1 MKRFVKNNII
11 VILIIIVVSINFL
24 NADYKVIQNQ
34 NKIEQYHND
43 LVKKCK
49 KTEEYKDE
57 NEAELC
63 RLVLNQKEID
73 VDFYTLYSEALAMHV
88 RNIYCFAFLIV
99 VIPTMIKVCKK
110 LKYKQII
117 NSNSRESYHS
127 FLKKLLKTAYQY
139 IWVLALLSLI
149 MMIPIMMNT
158 SLNPEYAIIKS
169 HGMWQSNIIYH
180 PVLFVISYLINV
192 TLYSMIFVHIALLV
206 ARKQQ
211 KTIPC
216 ILISYILYLA
226 IELFLETIVRLIIIR
241 GIFHSELGMILN
253 IIDVFGMNDLYGVG
267 TLLLLNLCMVLISFA
282 LVYLAY
288 KNKEKFVIQC
298 EKNK

>member
-1 MKRFVKNNII
+1 MKRFLKNNILII
-11 VILIIIVVSINFL
+11 VIMVIVSILLLNGGYKSL
-24 NADYKVIQNQ
+24 QEYKGYVNADQQLIKECE
-34 NKIEQYHND
+34 KEG
-43 LVKKCK
+43 
-49 KTEEYKDE
+49 T
-57 NEAELC
+57 
-63 RLVLNQKEID
+63 NQKEWCEEAIKNKD
-73 VDFYTLYSEALAMHV
+73 VELDFYTVFADALTWQV
-88 RNIYCFAFLIV
+88 QYIGYVAFLIV

-149 MMIPIMMNT
+149 MMIPIMMYT

-192 TLYSMIFVHIALLV
+192 TLYSMIFIHIALLV

-216 ILISYILYLA
+216 ILFSYVLYLA
-226 IELFLETIVRLIIIR
+226 IEIFLETVVKVIIFQR
-241 GIFHSELGMILN
+241 IFHSEFGMILN
-253 IIDVFGMNDLYGVG
+253 IINVFGMNDLYGVG
-267 TLLLLNLCMVLISFA
+267 TLLLVNLCMVLISFA

>member
-1 MKRFVKNNII
+1 MKRFLKNNILII
-11 VILIIIVVSINFL
+11 VIIVIVSIIFL
-24 NADYKVIQNQ
+24 NGGYKSLQ
-34 NKIEQYHND
+34 
-43 LVKKCK
+43 
-49 KTEEYKDE
+49 EYKGYV
-57 NEAELC
+57 NAEQQLIEEC
-63 RLVLNQKEID
+63 EREGTNQKEWCEEILKNKD
-73 VDFYTLYSEALAMHV
+73 VKLDFYTVFADALTWQV
-88 RNIYCFAFLIV
+88 QYIGLVAFLIV

-180 PVLFVISYLINV
+180 PVLFVIAYLINV

-216 ILISYILYLA
+216 IIISYVLYLA
-226 IELFLETIVRLIIIR
+226 IEIFLETVVKVIIFQR
-241 GIFHSELGMILN
+241 IFHSEFGMILN
-253 IIDVFGMNDLYGVG
+253 IINVFGMNDLYGVG
-267 TLLLLNLCMVLISFA
+267 TLLLVNLCMVLISFA

>member
-1 MKRFVKNNII
+1 MKRFLKNNILII
-11 VILIIIVVSINFL
+11 VIIVIVSIMLL
-24 NADYKVIQNQ
+24 NGGYKSVQ
-34 NKIEQYHND
+34 
-43 LVKKCK
+43 
-49 KTEEYKDE
+49 EYKGYV
-57 NEAELC
+57 NAEQQLIEEC
-63 RLVLNQKEID
+63 EREGTNQKEWCEEILKNKD
-73 VDFYTLYSEALAMHV
+73 VKLDFYTVFADALTWQV
-88 RNIYCFAFLIV
+88 QYIGLVAFLIV

-180 PVLFVISYLINV
+180 PVLFVIAYLINV
-192 TLYSMIFVHIALLV
+192 TLYSMIFIHIALLV

-216 ILISYILYLA
+216 IIISYVLYLA
-226 IELFLETIVRLIIIR
+226 IEIFLETVVKVIIFQR
-241 GIFHSELGMILN
+241 IFHSEFGMIFN
-253 IIDVFGMNDLYGVG
+253 IINVFGMNDLYGVG

-298 EKNK
+298 EKK

>member
-1 MKRFVKNNII
+1 MKRFLKNNILII
-11 VILIIIVVSINFL
+11 VIMVIVSILLLNGGYKSL
-24 NADYKVIQNQ
+24 QEYKGYVNADQQLIKECE
-34 NKIEQYHND
+34 KEG
-43 LVKKCK
+43 
-49 KTEEYKDE
+49 T
-57 NEAELC
+57 
-63 RLVLNQKEID
+63 NQKEWCEEILKNKD
-73 VDFYTLYSEALAMHV
+73 VELDFYTVFADALTWQV
-88 RNIYCFAFLIV
+88 QYIGYVAFLIV

-180 PVLFVISYLINV
+180 PVLFVIAYLINV

-216 ILISYILYLA
+216 IIISYVLYLA
-226 IELFLETIVRLIIIR
+226 IEIFLETVVKVIIFQR
-241 GIFHSELGMILN
+241 IFHSEFGMIFN
-253 IIDVFGMNDLYGVG
+253 IINVFGMNDLYGVG
-267 TLLLLNLCMVLISFA
+267 TLLLVNLCMVLISFA

>member
-1 MKRFVKNNII
+1 MKRFLKNNILII
-11 VILIIIVVSINFL
+11 VIMVIVSILLLNGGYKSL
-24 NADYKVIQNQ
+24 QEYKGYVNADQQLIKECE
-34 NKIEQYHND
+34 KEG
-43 LVKKCK
+43 
-49 KTEEYKDE
+49 T
-57 NEAELC
+57 
-63 RLVLNQKEID
+63 NQKEWCEEAIKNKD
-73 VDFYTLYSEALAMHV
+73 VELDFYTVFADALTWQV
-88 RNIYCFAFLIV
+88 QYIGYVAFLIV

-216 ILISYILYLA
+216 IIISYILYLA
-226 IELFLETIVRLIIIR
+226 IEIFLETVVKVIIFQR
-241 GIFHSELGMILN
+241 IFHSEFGMIFN
-253 IIDVFGMNDLYGVG
+253 IINVFGMNDLYGVG

>member
-1 MKRFVKNNII
+1 MKRFLKNNILII
-11 VILIIIVVSINFL
+11 VIIVIVSIIFL
-24 NADYKVIQNQ
+24 NGGYKSLQ
-34 NKIEQYHND
+34 
-43 LVKKCK
+43 
-49 KTEEYKDE
+49 EYKGYVNADQQLIKE
-57 NEAELC
+57 CEKEGT
-63 RLVLNQKEID
+63 NQKEWCEEILKNKD
-73 VDFYTLYSEALAMHV
+73 VELDFYTVFADALTWQV
-88 RNIYCFAFLIV
+88 QYIGYVAFLIV

-149 MMIPIMMNT
+149 MMIPIMVYT

-180 PVLFVISYLINV
+180 PVLFVISYVINV

-216 ILISYILYLA
+216 ILFSYVLYLA
-226 IELFLETIVRLIIIR
+226 IEIFLETVVRLIIIR
-241 GIFHSELGMILN
+241 GIFHSEFGMIFN
-253 IIDVFGMNDLYGVG
+253 IINVFGMNDLYGVG

>member
-1 MKRFVKNNII
+1 MKRFLKNNILII
-11 VILIIIVVSINFL
+11 VIIVIVSIIFL
-24 NADYKVIQNQ
+24 NGGYKSLQ
-34 NKIEQYHND
+34 
-43 LVKKCK
+43 
-49 KTEEYKDE
+49 EYKGYVNADQQLIKE
-57 NEAELC
+57 CEKEGT
-63 RLVLNQKEID
+63 NQKEWCEEAIKNKD
-73 VDFYTLYSEALAMHV
+73 VELDFYTVFADALTWQV
-88 RNIYCFAFLIV
+88 QYIGYVAFLIV

-180 PVLFVISYLINV
+180 PVLFVIAYLINI

-216 ILISYILYLA
+216 IIISYVLYLA
-226 IELFLETIVRLIIIR
+226 IEIFLETVVKVIIFQR
-241 GIFHSELGMILN
+241 IFHSEFGMIFN
-253 IIDVFGMNDLYGVG
+253 IINVFGMNDLYGVG
-267 TLLLLNLCMVLISFA
+267 TLLLVNLCMVLISFA

>member
-1 MKRFVKNNII
+1 MKRFLKNNILII
-11 VILIIIVVSINFL
+11 VIIVIVSIMLL
-24 NADYKVIQNQ
+24 NGGYKSLQ
-34 NKIEQYHND
+34 
-43 LVKKCK
+43 
-49 KTEEYKDE
+49 EYKGYV
-57 NEAELC
+57 NAEQQLIKEC
-63 RLVLNQKEID
+63 EKEGTNQKEWCEEILKNKD
-73 VDFYTLYSEALAMHV
+73 IELDFYTVFADALTWQV
-88 RNIYCFAFLIV
+88 QYIYYFAFLIV

-180 PVLFVISYLINV
+180 PVLFVIAYLINV

-216 ILISYILYLA
+216 IIISYVLYLA
-226 IELFLETIVRLIIIR
+226 IEIFLETVVKVIIFQR
-241 GIFHSELGMILN
+241 IFHSEFGMIFN
-253 IIDVFGMNDLYGVG
+253 IINVFGMNDLYGVG
-267 TLLLLNLCMVLISFA
+267 PLLLVNLCMVLVSFG

-288 KNKEKFVIQC
+288 KDKEKFVIQC

>member
-1 MKRFVKNNII
+1 MKRFLKNNILII
-11 VILIIIVVSINFL
+11 VIMVIVSILLLNGGYKSL
-24 NADYKVIQNQ
+24 QEYKGYVNADQQLIKECE
-34 NKIEQYHND
+34 KEG
-43 LVKKCK
+43 
-49 KTEEYKDE
+49 T
-57 NEAELC
+57 
-63 RLVLNQKEID
+63 NQKEWCEEILKNKD
-73 VDFYTLYSEALAMHV
+73 VELDFYTVFADALTWQV
-88 RNIYCFAFLIV
+88 QYIGYVAFLIV

-180 PVLFVISYLINV
+180 PVLFVISYVINV

-206 ARKQQ
+206 VRKQQ

-216 ILISYILYLA
+216 ILFSYVLYLA
-226 IELFLETIVRLIIIR
+226 IEIFLETVVRLIIIR
-241 GIFHSELGMILN
+241 GIFHSELGMIFN
-253 IIDVFGMNDLYGVG
+253 IINVFGMNDLYGVG

>member
-1 MKRFVKNNII
+1 MKRFLKNNILI
-11 VILIIIVVSINFL
+11 LVIMVIVSIIFL
-24 NADYKVIQNQ
+24 NADYKVIKNQ

-49 KTEEYKDE
+49 KAEEYKDE

-73 VDFYTLYSEALAMHV
+73 VDFYTLYSEALAMYV
-88 RNIYCFAFLIV
+88 RNIYYFAFLIV

-180 PVLFVISYLINV
+180 PVLFVIAYLINV

-216 ILISYILYLA
+216 IIISYVLYLA
-226 IELFLETIVRLIIIR
+226 IEIFLETVVKVIIFQR
-241 GIFHSELGMILN
+241 IFHSEFGMILN
-253 IIDVFGMNDLYGVG
+253 IINVFGMNDLYGVG
-267 TLLLLNLCMVLISFA
+267 TLLLVNLCMVLISFT

>member
-1 MKRFVKNNII
+1 MKRFLKNNILII
-11 VILIIIVVSINFL
+11 VIIVIVSIMLL
-24 NADYKVIQNQ
+24 NGGYKSLQ
-34 NKIEQYHND
+34 
-43 LVKKCK
+43 
-49 KTEEYKDE
+49 EYKGYV
-57 NEAELC
+57 NAEQQLIEEC
-63 RLVLNQKEID
+63 EREGTNQKEWCEEILKNKD
-73 VDFYTLYSEALAMHV
+73 VKLDFYTVFADALTWQV
-88 RNIYCFAFLIV
+88 QYIYYFAFLIV

-158 SLNPEYAIIKS
+158 SLNPEYAIINS

-216 ILISYILYLA
+216 IIISYVLYLA
-226 IELFLETIVRLIIIR
+226 IEIFLETVVKVIIFQR
-241 GIFHSELGMILN
+241 IFHSEFGMIFN
-253 IIDVFGMNDLYGVG
+253 IINVFGMNDLYGVE

-282 LVYLAY
+282 LVYLVY

>member
-1 MKRFVKNNII
+1 MKRFLKNNILII
-11 VILIIIVVSINFL
+11 VIMVIVSILLLNGGYKSL
-24 NADYKVIQNQ
+24 QEYKGYVNADQQLIKECE
-34 NKIEQYHND
+34 KEG
-43 LVKKCK
+43 
-49 KTEEYKDE
+49 T
-57 NEAELC
+57 
-63 RLVLNQKEID
+63 NQKEWCEEAIKNKD
-73 VDFYTLYSEALAMHV
+73 VELDFYTVFADALTWQV
-88 RNIYCFAFLIV
+88 QYIYYFAFLIV

-158 SLNPEYAIIKS
+158 SLNPEYAIINS

-180 PVLFVISYLINV
+180 PVLFVISYVINV
-192 TLYSMIFVHIALLV
+192 TLYSMIFIHIALLV

-216 ILISYILYLA
+216 ILFSYVLYLA
-226 IELFLETIVRLIIIR
+226 IEIFLETVVKVIIFQR
-241 GIFHSELGMILN
+241 IFHSEFGMILN
-253 IIDVFGMNDLYGVG
+253 IINVFGMNDLYGVG
-267 TLLLLNLCMVLISFA
+267 TLLLVNLCMVLISFA

>member
-1 MKRFVKNNII
+1 MKRFLKNNILII
-11 VILIIIVVSINFL
+11 VIMVIVSILLLNGGYKSL
-24 NADYKVIQNQ
+24 QEYKGYVNADQQLIKECE
-34 NKIEQYHND
+34 KEG
-43 LVKKCK
+43 
-49 KTEEYKDE
+49 T
-57 NEAELC
+57 
-63 RLVLNQKEID
+63 NQKEWCEEILKNKD
-73 VDFYTLYSEALAMHV
+73 VELDFYTVFADALTWQV
-88 RNIYCFAFLIV
+88 QYIGYVAFLIV

-169 HGMWQSNIIYH
+169 HGMWKSNIIYH
-180 PVLFVISYLINV
+180 PVLFVISYVINV

-206 ARKQQ
+206 VRKQQ

-216 ILISYILYLA
+216 ILFSYVLYLA
-226 IELFLETIVRLIIIR
+226 IEIFLETVVRLIIIR

-253 IIDVFGMNDLYGVG
+253 IINVFGMNDLYGVG

>member
-1 MKRFVKNNII
+1 MKRFLKNNILII
-11 VILIIIVVSINFL
+11 VIIVIVSIMLL
-24 NADYKVIQNQ
+24 NGGYKSLQ
-34 NKIEQYHND
+34 
-43 LVKKCK
+43 
-49 KTEEYKDE
+49 EYKGYV
-57 NEAELC
+57 NAEQQLIEEC
-63 RLVLNQKEID
+63 EREGTNQKAWCEETIKNKD
-73 VDFYTLYSEALAMHV
+73 VELDFYTVFADALTWQV
-88 RNIYCFAFLIV
+88 QYIGYVAFLIV

-180 PVLFVISYLINV
+180 PVLFVIAYLINV

-216 ILISYILYLA
+216 IIISYVLYLA
-226 IELFLETIVRLIIIR
+226 IEIFLETVVKVIIFQR
-241 GIFHSELGMILN
+241 IFHSEFGMIFN
-253 IIDVFGMNDLYGVG
+253 IINVFGMNDLYGVG

-282 LVYLAY
+282 LVYLVY

>member
-1 MKRFVKNNII
+1 MKRFLKNNILII
-11 VILIIIVVSINFL
+11 VIMVIVSIIFL
-24 NADYKVIQNQ
+24 NGGYKSLQ
-34 NKIEQYHND
+34 
-43 LVKKCK
+43 
-49 KTEEYKDE
+49 EYKGYVNADQQLIKE
-57 NEAELC
+57 CEKEGTNPKEWCEEILKNKDVEL
-63 RLVLNQKEID
+63 
-73 VDFYTLYSEALAMHV
+73 DFYTVFADALTWQV
-88 RNIYCFAFLIV
+88 QYIGYVAFLIV

-216 ILISYILYLA
+216 IIISYVLYLA
-226 IELFLETIVRLIIIR
+226 IEIFLETVVKVIIFQR
-241 GIFHSELGMILN
+241 IFHSEFGMIFN
-253 IIDVFGMNDLYGVG
+253 IINVFGMNDLYGVG

-282 LVYLAY
+282 LVYLVY

>member
-1 MKRFVKNNII
+1 MKRFLKNNILII
-11 VILIIIVVSINFL
+11 VIMVIVSILLLNGGYKSL
-24 NADYKVIQNQ
+24 QEYKGYVNADQQLIKECE
-34 NKIEQYHND
+34 KEG
-43 LVKKCK
+43 
-49 KTEEYKDE
+49 T
-57 NEAELC
+57 
-63 RLVLNQKEID
+63 NQKEWCEEILKNKD
-73 VDFYTLYSEALAMHV
+73 VELDFYTVFADALTWQV
-88 RNIYCFAFLIV
+88 QYIGYVAFLIV

-149 MMIPIMMNT
+149 MMIPIMMYT

-180 PVLFVISYLINV
+180 PVLFVISYVINV

-216 ILISYILYLA
+216 ILFSYVLYLA
-226 IELFLETIVRLIIIR
+226 IEIFLETIVKVIIFQR
-241 GIFHSELGMILN
+241 IFHSEFGMIFN
-253 IIDVFGMNDLYGVG
+253 IINVFGMNDLYGVG

>member
-1 MKRFVKNNII
+1 MKRFLKNNILII
-11 VILIIIVVSINFL
+11 VIIVIVSIIFL
-24 NADYKVIQNQ
+24 NGGYKSLQ
-34 NKIEQYHND
+34 
-43 LVKKCK
+43 
-49 KTEEYKDE
+49 EYKGYV
-57 NEAELC
+57 NAEQQLIKEC
-63 RLVLNQKEID
+63 EREGTNQKEWCEEAIKNKD
-73 VDFYTLYSEALAMHV
+73 VELDFYTVFADALTWQV
-88 RNIYCFAFLIV
+88 QYIGLVAFLIV

-180 PVLFVISYLINV
+180 PVLFVIAYLINV

-216 ILISYILYLA
+216 IIISYVLYLA
-226 IELFLETIVRLIIIR
+226 IEIFLETVVKVIIFQR
-241 GIFHSELGMILN
+241 IFHSEFGMIFN
-253 IIDVFGMNDLYGVG
+253 IINVFGMNDLYGVG
-267 TLLLLNLCMVLISFA
+267 PLLLVNLCMVLVSFG

-288 KNKEKFVIQC
+288 KDKEKFVIQC

>member
-1 MKRFVKNNII
+1 MKKFLKNNILILVII
-11 VILIIIVVSINFL
+11 VIVSIIFL
-24 NADYKVIQNQ
+24 NADYKAIKNQ

-49 KTEEYKDE
+49 KAEEYKDE

-63 RLVLNQKEID
+63 RLVLNQKEIE
-73 VDFYTLYSEALAMHV
+73 VDFYTLYSEALAMYV
-88 RNIYCFAFLIV
+88 RNIYYFAFLIV
-99 VIPTMIKVCKK
+99 VIPIMIKVCKK

-139 IWVLALLSLI
+139 IWILALLSLI

-158 SLNPEYAIIKS
+158 TMNPEYAIS
-169 HGMWQSNIIYH
+169 YNSSFWETNTMQH

-192 TLYSMIFVHIALLV
+192 TLYSMIFIHIALLV

-226 IELFLETIVRLIIIR
+226 IEIFLETIVRLIIIR

-253 IIDVFGMNDLYGVG
+253 IINVFGMNDLYGVG
-267 TLLLLNLCMVLISFA
+267 TLLLVNLCMVLISFA

>member
-1 MKRFVKNNII
+1 MKTFLKNNILI
-11 VILIIIVVSINFL
+11 ILIIIVVSIIFITGG
-24 NADYKVIQNQ
+24 YKSLQ
-34 NKIEQYHND
+34 
-43 LVKKCK
+43 
-49 KTEEYKDE
+49 EYKGYV
-57 NEAELC
+57 NAEQQLIKEC
-63 RLVLNQKEID
+63 EREGTNQKEWCEEVIKNKD
-73 VDFYTLYSEALAMHV
+73 VELDFYTVFADTLTWQVQYI
-88 RNIYCFAFLIV
+88 NYFAFLIV
-99 VIPTMIKVCKK
+99 VVPTMIKVCKI
-110 LKYKQII
+110 LKNKQII
-117 NSNSRESYHS
+117 NSNSRESYHA

-158 SLNPEYAIIKS
+158 SLNPEYAIINS

-267 TLLLLNLCMVLISFA
+267 TLLLVNLCMVLISFG

-288 KNKEKFVIQC
+288 KDKEKFVIQC

>member
-1 MKRFVKNNII
+1 MKRFLKNNILII
-11 VILIIIVVSINFL
+11 VIIVIVSIIFL
-24 NADYKVIQNQ
+24 NGGYKSLQEYKEYVNADQQ
-34 NKIEQYHND
+34 
-43 LVKKCK
+43 LVKECEKEG
-49 KTEEYKDE
+49 T
-57 NEAELC
+57 
-63 RLVLNQKEID
+63 NQKEWCEEAIKNKD
-73 VDFYTLYSEALAMHV
+73 VELDFYTVFADALTWQV
-88 RNIYCFAFLIV
+88 QYIGYVAFLIV

-110 LKYKQII
+110 IKYKQII

-180 PVLFVISYLINV
+180 PVLFVISYVINV

-206 ARKQQ
+206 VRKQQ
-211 KTIPC
+211 KAIPC
-216 ILISYILYLA
+216 ILFSYVLYLA
-226 IELFLETIVRLIIIR
+226 IEIFLETVVRLIIIR
-241 GIFHSELGMILN
+241 GIFHSELGMIFN
-253 IIDVFGMNDLYGVG
+253 IINVFGMNDLYGVG

>member
-1 MKRFVKNNII
+1 MKRFLKNNILII
-11 VILIIIVVSINFL
+11 VIIVIVSIMLL
-24 NADYKVIQNQ
+24 NGGYKSLQ
-34 NKIEQYHND
+34 
-43 LVKKCK
+43 
-49 KTEEYKDE
+49 EYKGYV
-57 NEAELC
+57 NAEQQLIEEC
-63 RLVLNQKEID
+63 EREGTNQKEWCEEILKNKD
-73 VDFYTLYSEALAMHV
+73 VKLDFYTVFADALTWQV
-88 RNIYCFAFLIV
+88 QYIGYVAFLIV

-117 NSNSRESYHS
+117 NSNSRESNHS
-127 FLKKLLKTAYQY
+127 LLKKILKTAYQY
-139 IWVLALLSLI
+139 TLLSLI

-158 SLNPEYAIIKS
+158 SLNPEYAIINS

-192 TLYSMIFVHIALLV
+192 TLYSLIFIHIALLV

-216 ILISYILYLA
+216 IIISYVLYLA
-226 IELFLETIVRLIIIR
+226 IEIFLETVVKVIIFQR
-241 GIFHSELGMILN
+241 IFHSEFGMIFN
-253 IIDVFGMNDLYGVG
+253 IINVFGMNDLYGVG

>member
-1 MKRFVKNNII
+1 MKRFLKNNILII
-11 VILIIIVVSINFL
+11 VIIVIVSIMLL
-24 NADYKVIQNQ
+24 NGGYKSLQ
-34 NKIEQYHND
+34 
-43 LVKKCK
+43 
-49 KTEEYKDE
+49 EYKGYV
-57 NEAELC
+57 NAEQQLIKEC
-63 RLVLNQKEID
+63 EKEGTNQKEWCEEILKNKD
-73 VDFYTLYSEALAMHV
+73 IELDFYTVFADALTWQV
-88 RNIYCFAFLIV
+88 QYIGYVAFLIV

-180 PVLFVISYLINV
+180 PVLFVIAYLINV

-216 ILISYILYLA
+216 IIISYVLYLA
-226 IELFLETIVRLIIIR
+226 IEIFLETVVKVIIFQR
-241 GIFHSELGMILN
+241 IFHSEFGMIFN
-253 IIDVFGMNDLYGVG
+253 IINVFGMNDLYGVG
-267 TLLLLNLCMVLISFA
+267 TLLMVNLCMVLISFA
-282 LVYLAY
+282 LVYLVY

>member
-1 MKRFVKNNII
+1 MKRFLKNNILII
-11 VILIIIVVSINFL
+11 VIMVIVSILLL
-24 NADYKVIQNQ
+24 NGGYKSLQ
-34 NKIEQYHND
+34 
-43 LVKKCK
+43 
-49 KTEEYKDE
+49 EYKGYV
-57 NEAELC
+57 NAEQQLIKEC
-63 RLVLNQKEID
+63 EREGTNQKEWCEEAIKNKD
-73 VDFYTLYSEALAMHV
+73 VELDFYTVFADALTWQV
-88 RNIYCFAFLIV
+88 QYIGLVAFLIV

-180 PVLFVISYLINV
+180 PVLFVIAYLINV

-211 KTIPC
+211 KIIPC
-216 ILISYILYLA
+216 ILISYVLYLA
-226 IELFLETIVRLIIIR
+226 IEIFLETVVKVIIFQR
-241 GIFHSELGMILN
+241 IFYSEFGMIFN
-253 IIDVFGMNDLYGVG
+253 IINVFGMNDLYGVG

>member
-1 MKRFVKNNII
+1 MKRFLKNNILII
-11 VILIIIVVSINFL
+11 VIMVIVSIIFL
-24 NADYKVIQNQ
+24 NGGYKSLQ
-34 NKIEQYHND
+34 
-43 LVKKCK
+43 
-49 KTEEYKDE
+49 EYKGYVNADQQLIKE
-57 NEAELC
+57 CEKEGT
-63 RLVLNQKEID
+63 NQKEWCEEILKNKD
-73 VDFYTLYSEALAMHV
+73 VELDFYTVFADALTWQV
-88 RNIYCFAFLIV
+88 QYIGYVAFLIV

-149 MMIPIMMNT
+149 MMIPIMMYT
-158 SLNPEYAIIKS
+158 SLNPEYAIINS

-192 TLYSMIFVHIALLV
+192 TLYSMIFIHIALLV

-216 ILISYILYLA
+216 ILFSYVLYLA
-226 IELFLETIVRLIIIR
+226 IEIFLETVVKVIIFQR
-241 GIFHSELGMILN
+241 IFHSEFGMILN
-253 IIDVFGMNDLYGVG
+253 IINVFGMNDLYGVG
-267 TLLLLNLCMVLISFA
+267 TLLLVNLCMVLISFA

>member
-1 MKRFVKNNII
+1 MF
-11 VILIIIVVSINFL
+11 
-24 NADYKVIQNQ
+24 ADALTWQV
-34 NKIEQYHND
+34 QY
-43 LVKKCK
+43 
-49 KTEEYKDE
+49 
-57 NEAELC
+57 
-63 RLVLNQKEID
+63 
-73 VDFYTLYSEALAMHV
+73 
-88 RNIYCFAFLIV
+88 IYYFAFLIV

-216 ILISYILYLA
+216 ILFSYVLYLA
-226 IELFLETIVRLIIIR
+226 IEIFLETVVRLIIIR
-241 GIFHSELGMILN
+241 GIFHSEFGMIFN
-253 IIDVFGMNDLYGVG
+253 IINVFGMNDLYGVG
-267 TLLLLNLCMVLISFA
+267 TLLLVNLCMVLISFA

>member
-1 MKRFVKNNII
+1 MKKFLKNNILILVII
-11 VILIIIVVSINFL
+11 VIVSIIFL
-24 NADYKVIQNQ
+24 NADYKAIKNQ
-34 NKIEQYHND
+34 NKIEQYHNN

-88 RNIYCFAFLIV
+88 RNIYYFAFLIV

-127 FLKKLLKTAYQY
+127 FLKKLLKIAYQY

-149 MMIPIMMNT
+149 MMIPIIMNT
-158 SLNPEYAIIKS
+158 TMNPEYAIS
-169 HGMWQSNIIYH
+169 YNSSFWETNTMQH

-192 TLYSMIFVHIALLV
+192 TLYSMIFIHIALLV

-226 IELFLETIVRLIIIR
+226 IEIFLETIVRLIIIR

-253 IIDVFGMNDLYGVG
+253 IINVFGMNDLYGVG
-267 TLLLLNLCMVLISFA
+267 TLLMVNLCMVLISFT

>member
-1 MKRFVKNNII
+1 MKRFLKNNILII
-11 VILIIIVVSINFL
+11 VIIVIVSIIFL
-24 NADYKVIQNQ
+24 NGGYKSLQ
-34 NKIEQYHND
+34 
-43 LVKKCK
+43 
-49 KTEEYKDE
+49 EYKGYVNADQQLIKE
-57 NEAELC
+57 CEKEGT
-63 RLVLNQKEID
+63 NQKEWCEEILKNKD
-73 VDFYTLYSEALAMHV
+73 VELDFYTVFADALTWQV
-88 RNIYCFAFLIV
+88 QYIYYFAFLIV

-216 ILISYILYLA
+216 ILFSYVLYLA
-226 IELFLETIVRLIIIR
+226 IEIFLETVVKVIIFQR
-241 GIFHSELGMILN
+241 IFHSEFGMIFN
-253 IIDVFGMNDLYGVG
+253 IINVFGMNDLYGVG

>member
-1 MKRFVKNNII
+1 MKTFLKNNILI
-11 VILIIIVVSINFL
+11 ILIIIVVSIIFITGG
-24 NADYKVIQNQ
+24 YKSLQ
-34 NKIEQYHND
+34 
-43 LVKKCK
+43 
-49 KTEEYKDE
+49 EYKGYV
-57 NEAELC
+57 NAEQQLIKEC
-63 RLVLNQKEID
+63 ERERTNQKEWCEEVIKNKD
-73 VDFYTLYSEALAMHV
+73 VELDFYTVFADALTWQV
-88 RNIYCFAFLIV
+88 QYIGYVAFLIV
-99 VIPTMIKVCKK
+99 VIPTMIKVCKI

-158 SLNPEYAIIKS
+158 SLNPEYAIINS

-216 ILISYILYLA
+216 IIISYILYLA
-226 IELFLETIVRLIIIR
+226 IEIVLETVVRLIIIR
-241 GIFHSELGMILN
+241 GVFHSELGMIFNILN
-253 IIDVFGMNDLYGVG
+253 VFGMNDLYGVG
-267 TLLLLNLCMVLISFA
+267 PLLLINLCMVLVSFG

>member
-1 MKRFVKNNII
+1 MKTFLKNNILI
-11 VILIIIVVSINFL
+11 ILIIIVVSIIFITGG
-24 NADYKVIQNQ
+24 YKSLQ
-34 NKIEQYHND
+34 
-43 LVKKCK
+43 
-49 KTEEYKDE
+49 EYKGYV
-57 NEAELC
+57 NAEQQLIKEC
-63 RLVLNQKEID
+63 EREGTNQKEWCEEVIKNKD
-73 VDFYTLYSEALAMHV
+73 VELDFYTVFADALTWQV
-88 RNIYCFAFLIV
+88 QYIGYVAFLIV

-158 SLNPEYAIIKS
+158 SLNPEYAIINS

-180 PVLFVISYLINV
+180 PVLFVIAYLINV
-192 TLYSMIFVHIALLV
+192 TLYSMIFIHIALLV

-241 GIFHSELGMILN
+241 GVFHSELGMIFNILN
-253 IIDVFGMNDLYGVG
+253 VFGMNDLYGVG
-267 TLLLLNLCMVLISFA
+267 PLLLINLCMVLVSFG

>member
-1 MKRFVKNNII
+1 MKRFLKNNILII
-11 VILIIIVVSINFL
+11 VIIVIVSIMLL
-24 NADYKVIQNQ
+24 NGGYKSLQ
-34 NKIEQYHND
+34 
-43 LVKKCK
+43 
-49 KTEEYKDE
+49 EYKGYV
-57 NEAELC
+57 NAEQQLIKEC
-63 RLVLNQKEID
+63 EREGTNQKAWCEETIKNKD
-73 VDFYTLYSEALAMHV
+73 VELDFYTVFADALTWQV
-88 RNIYCFAFLIV
+88 QYIGYVAFLIV

-180 PVLFVISYLINV
+180 PVLFVIAYLINV

-216 ILISYILYLA
+216 IIISYVLYLA
-226 IELFLETIVRLIIIR
+226 IEIFLETVVKVIIFQR
-241 GIFHSELGMILN
+241 IFHSEFGMIFN
-253 IIDVFGMNDLYGVG
+253 IINVFGMNDLYGVG

-282 LVYLAY
+282 LVYLVY

>member
-1 MKRFVKNNII
+1 MKTFLKNNILI
-11 VILIIIVVSINFL
+11 ILIIIVVSIIFITGG
-24 NADYKVIQNQ
+24 YKSLQ
-34 NKIEQYHND
+34 
-43 LVKKCK
+43 
-49 KTEEYKDE
+49 EYKGYV
-57 NEAELC
+57 NAEQQLIKEC
-63 RLVLNQKEID
+63 EREGTNQKEWCEEVIKNKD
-73 VDFYTLYSEALAMHV
+73 VELDFYTVFADALTWQV
-88 RNIYCFAFLIV
+88 QYIGYVAFLIV

-149 MMIPIMMNT
+149 MMIPIMMYT

-180 PVLFVISYLINV
+180 PVLFVISYVINV

-216 ILISYILYLA
+216 ILFSYVLYLA
-226 IELFLETIVRLIIIR
+226 IEIFLETVVRLIIIR
-241 GIFHSELGMILN
+241 GIFHSEFGMIFN
-253 IIDVFGMNDLYGVG
+253 IINVFGMNDLYGVG

>member
-1 MKRFVKNNII
+1 MKRFLKNNILII
-11 VILIIIVVSINFL
+11 VIMVIVSILLLNGGYKSL
-24 NADYKVIQNQ
+24 QEYKGYVNADQQLIKECE
-34 NKIEQYHND
+34 KEG
-43 LVKKCK
+43 
-49 KTEEYKDE
+49 T
-57 NEAELC
+57 
-63 RLVLNQKEID
+63 NQKEWCEEILKNKD
-73 VDFYTLYSEALAMHV
+73 VELDFYTVFADALTWQV
-88 RNIYCFAFLIV
+88 QYIGYVAFLIV

-180 PVLFVISYLINV
+180 PVLFVISYVINV

-206 ARKQQ
+206 VRKQQ

-216 ILISYILYLA
+216 ILFSYVLYLA
-226 IELFLETIVRLIIIR
+226 IEIFLETVVRLIIIR

-253 IIDVFGMNDLYGVG
+253 IINVFGMNDLYGVG

>member
-1 MKRFVKNNII
+1 MKTFLKNNILI
-11 VILIIIVVSINFL
+11 ILIIIVVSIIFITGG
-24 NADYKVIQNQ
+24 YKSLQ
-34 NKIEQYHND
+34 
-43 LVKKCK
+43 
-49 KTEEYKDE
+49 EYKGYV
-57 NEAELC
+57 NAEQQLIKEC
-63 RLVLNQKEID
+63 EREGTNQKEWCEEVIKNKD
-73 VDFYTLYSEALAMHV
+73 VELDFYTVFADTLTWQVQYI
-88 RNIYCFAFLIV
+88 NYFAFLIV
-99 VIPTMIKVCKK
+99 VVPTMIKVCKK

-158 SLNPEYAIIKS
+158 SLNPEYAIINS

-216 ILISYILYLA
+216 IIISYILYLA
-226 IELFLETIVRLIIIR
+226 IEIVLETVVRLIIIR
-241 GIFHSELGMILN
+241 GVFHSELGMIFNILN
-253 IIDVFGMNDLYGVG
+253 VFGMNDLYGVG
-267 TLLLLNLCMVLISFA
+267 PLLLINLCMVLVSFG

>member
-1 MKRFVKNNII
+1 MKRFLKNNILII
-11 VILIIIVVSINFL
+11 VIIVIVSIMLL
-24 NADYKVIQNQ
+24 NGGYKSLQ
-34 NKIEQYHND
+34 
-43 LVKKCK
+43 
-49 KTEEYKDE
+49 EYKGYV
-57 NEAELC
+57 NAEQQLIEEC
-63 RLVLNQKEID
+63 EREGTNQKEWCEEILKNKD
-73 VDFYTLYSEALAMHV
+73 VKLDFYTVFADALTWQV
-88 RNIYCFAFLIV
+88 QYIGLVAFLIV

-180 PVLFVISYLINV
+180 PVLFVIAYLINV
-192 TLYSMIFVHIALLV
+192 TLYSLIFIHIALLV

-216 ILISYILYLA
+216 IIISYVLYLA
-226 IELFLETIVRLIIIR
+226 IEIFLETVVKVIIFQR
-241 GIFHSELGMILN
+241 IFHSEFGMIFN
-253 IIDVFGMNDLYGVG
+253 IINVFGMNDLYGVG

-282 LVYLAY
+282 LVYLVY

>member
-1 MKRFVKNNII
+1 MKRFLKNNILII
-11 VILIIIVVSINFL
+11 VIMVIVSILLLNGGYKSL
-24 NADYKVIQNQ
+24 QEYKGYVNADQQ
-34 NKIEQYHND
+34 
-43 LVKKCK
+43 LVKECEKEG
-49 KTEEYKDE
+49 T
-57 NEAELC
+57 
-63 RLVLNQKEID
+63 NQKEWCEEILKNKD
-73 VDFYTLYSEALAMHV
+73 VELDFYTVFADALTWQV
-88 RNIYCFAFLIV
+88 QYIGYVAFLIV

-110 LKYKQII
+110 IKYKQII

-180 PVLFVISYLINV
+180 PVLFVISYVINV

-206 ARKQQ
+206 VRKQQ

-216 ILISYILYLA
+216 ILFSYVLYLA
-226 IELFLETIVRLIIIR
+226 IEIFLETVVRLIIIR
-241 GIFHSELGMILN
+241 GIFHSEFGMIFN
-253 IIDVFGMNDLYGVG
+253 IINVFGMNDLYGVG

>member
-1 MKRFVKNNII
+1 MKRFLKNNILII
-11 VILIIIVVSINFL
+11 VIIIVVSINFL
-24 NADYKVIQNQ
+24 NADYKVIKNQ
-34 NKIEQYHND
+34 NKIEQYHNN

-49 KTEEYKDE
+49 KAEEYKDE

-73 VDFYTLYSEALAMHV
+73 VDFYTLYSETLAMYV
-88 RNIYCFAFLIV
+88 RNIYYFAFLIV

-180 PVLFVISYLINV
+180 PVLFVIAYLINV
-192 TLYSMIFVHIALLV
+192 TLYSMIFIHITLLV
-206 ARKQQ
+206 AKKQQ

-267 TLLLLNLCMVLISFA
+267 TLLLVNLGMVLISFA

>member
-1 MKRFVKNNII
+1 MKTFLKNNILI
-11 VILIIIVVSINFL
+11 ILIIIVVSIIFITGG
-24 NADYKVIQNQ
+24 YKSLQ
-34 NKIEQYHND
+34 
-43 LVKKCK
+43 
-49 KTEEYKDE
+49 EYKGYV
-57 NEAELC
+57 NAEQQLIKEC
-63 RLVLNQKEID
+63 EREGTNQKEWCGEILKNKD
-73 VDFYTLYSEALAMHV
+73 VELDFYTVFADALTWQV
-88 RNIYCFAFLIV
+88 QYIYYFAFLIV
-99 VIPTMIKVCKK
+99 VVPTMIKVCKI

-127 FLKKLLKTAYQY
+127 FLKKLLKIAYQY

-216 ILISYILYLA
+216 IIISYVLYLA
-226 IELFLETIVRLIIIR
+226 IEIFLETIVKVIIFQR
-241 GIFHSELGMILN
+241 IFHSEFGMIFN
-253 IIDVFGMNDLYGVG
+253 IINVFGMNDLYGVG
-267 TLLLLNLCMVLISFA
+267 TLLLVNLCMVLISFA

>member
-1 MKRFVKNNII
+1 MKRFLKNNILII
-11 VILIIIVVSINFL
+11 VIMVIVSILLLNGGYKSL
-24 NADYKVIQNQ
+24 QEYKGYVNADQQLIKECE
-34 NKIEQYHND
+34 KEG
-43 LVKKCK
+43 
-49 KTEEYKDE
+49 T
-57 NEAELC
+57 
-63 RLVLNQKEID
+63 NQKEWCEEILKNKD
-73 VDFYTLYSEALAMHV
+73 VELDFYTVFADALTWQV
-88 RNIYCFAFLIV
+88 QYIGYVAFLIV

-216 ILISYILYLA
+216 ILFSYVLYLA
-226 IELFLETIVRLIIIR
+226 IEIFLETVVKVIIFQR
-241 GIFHSELGMILN
+241 IFHSEFGMIFN
-253 IIDVFGMNDLYGVG
+253 IINVFGMNDLYGVG

>member
-1 MKRFVKNNII
+1 MKRFLKNNILII
-11 VILIIIVVSINFL
+11 VIIVIVSIIFL
-24 NADYKVIQNQ
+24 NGGYKS
-34 NKIEQYHND
+34 
-43 LVKKCK
+43 L
-49 KTEEYKDE
+49 EEYKGYV
-57 NEAELC
+57 NAEQQLIKEC
-63 RLVLNQKEID
+63 EREGTNQKEWCEEILKNKD
-73 VDFYTLYSEALAMHV
+73 VELDFYTVFADALTWQV
-88 RNIYCFAFLIV
+88 QYIYYFAFLIV

-169 HGMWQSNIIYH
+169 HGMLQSNIIYH

-216 ILISYILYLA
+216 ILFSYVLYLA
-226 IELFLETIVRLIIIR
+226 IEIFLETVVKVIIFQR
-241 GIFHSELGMILN
+241 IFHSEFGMIFN
-253 IIDVFGMNDLYGVG
+253 IINVFGMNDLYGVG
-267 TLLLLNLCMVLISFA
+267 TLLLVNLCMVLISFA